1 MLSVDS
7 KVIGIAIEHRN
18 PVNQSADFVV
28 WKEGK
33 TRVYRNGEIS
43 RGSAVSKGTIHVT
56 QGLRVNWGEPVFS
69 FQNVKEEGMPYNKK
83 KKGKRNTGSR
93 TTPYY

>member
-1 MLSVDS
+1 MYVSNGHMLSVDS

-18 PVNQSADFVV
+18 RINQSADFVV

-43 RGSAVSKGTIHVT
+43 RGSAVSERTIHVT

-69 FQNVKEEGMPYNKK
+69 FQNV
-83 KKGKRNTGSR
+83 
-93 TTPYY
+93 